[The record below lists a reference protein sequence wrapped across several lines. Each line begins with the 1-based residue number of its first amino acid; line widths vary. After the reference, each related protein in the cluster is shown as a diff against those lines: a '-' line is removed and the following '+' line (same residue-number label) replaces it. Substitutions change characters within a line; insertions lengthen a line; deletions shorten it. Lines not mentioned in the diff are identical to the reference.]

1 VAFRRKCEADR
12 GGDLTWHDGIG
23 CSLDDRVSE
32 SLSLVF
38 LCVCVSERERGCFD
52 SIICGVR
59 GLCEKFVVGC
69 MGLPSHR
76 LHVADLLT
84 Q

>member
-38 LCVCVSERERGCFD
+38 LCVYVSERERER
-52 SIICGVR
+52 GVVLIVLFV
-59 GLCEKFVVGC
+59 GFVVFVRS
-69 MGLPSHR
+69 L
-76 LHVADLLT
+76 
-84 Q
+84 

>member
-38 LCVCVSERERGCFD
+38 LCVYVSERERE
-52 SIICGVR
+52 R
-59 GLCEKFVVGC
+59 EGLF
-69 MGLPSHR
+69 
-76 LHVADLLT
+76 
-84 Q
+84 